1 MLIKR
6 FHVFPC
12 RLFSTASTSTNYEK
26 TPTNPATKCLQ
37 LAVIGAPNV
46 GKSLLTNSLI
56 RCPLSAVSSKMDTTT
71 RNISASICT
80 DSTQLVFVDS
90 PGAVS
95 TSHVRQ
101 TMKKTSAT
109 SGDRVLQDPERA
121 LQRAQHI
128 LVVQDSTA
136 PGSYIHHRVLHMLH
150 RYSHVPSTLV
160 MNKIDLVMRRSDLL
174 PLVEILTN
182 GQLSDNQQIS
192 TKPAQIGRLGKS
204 LAPQVSTSSFNPSDE
219 KWQMKFREL
228 IQKPTWKC
236 SYSETR
242 SLFRTICGWSGFE
255 RVFFCSSLTGEGVD
269 ELRDHLVNI
278 SPDGEWKMQEGMPTG
293 ETAQQLCMDSIRA
306 AVLDTTPSNV
316 AYSVQARISE
326 WEENGEVLQIVGEIR
341 CEKPRDGLL
350 IIGKGGKRLAEIGRR
365 VNEHLHSLF
374 QRQLYARLIVTC
386 KGKLVTQ
393 DK

>member
-1 MLIKR
+1 MIIK
-6 FHVFPC
+6 
-12 RLFSTASTSTNYEK
+12 RLFSTASTSGILMEK
-26 TPTNPATKCLQ
+26 STQPATKCLQ

-46 GKSLLTNSLI
+46 GKSLLTNSLV

-71 RNISASICT
+71 RNISASICE
-80 DSTQLVFVDS
+80 DVTQLVFVDS

-128 LVVQDSTA
+128 LVVQDATA
-136 PGSYIHHRVLHMLH
+136 PGAYIHHRVLHMLH
-150 RYSHVPSTLV
+150 RHSHVPSTLV
-160 MNKIDLVMRRSDLL
+160 MNKIDLVMRRPDLL

-182 GQLSDNQQIS
+182 GQLSDNQQIA

-204 LAPQVSTSSFNPSDE
+204 LSTTTPTNFTPTDE
-219 KWQMKFREL
+219 KWKMQFRDL

-242 SLFRTICGWSGFE
+242 SLFREICGWSGFE
-255 RVFFCSSLTGEGVD
+255 RVFFTSSLTGEGVD
-269 ELRDHLVNI
+269 ELREHLI
-278 SPDGEWKMQEGMPTG
+278 STAPDGEWRMEEGMPTG
-293 ETAQQLCMDSIRA
+293 ESAQQLAMDSIRA
-306 AVLDTTPSNV
+306 AVLDTTPSDV
-316 AYSVQARISE
+316 AYTVNVRISE
-326 WEENGEVLQIVGEIR
+326 WQEQGEVLQIVGEIR
-341 CEKPRDGLL
+341 CQKPRDGSL
-350 IIGKGGKRLAEIGRR
+350 IIGKSGKRISEIGRR

-374 QRQLYARLIVTC
+374 QRQLYARLIVTHN
-386 KGKLVTQ
+386 GKLITQ
-393 DK
+393 AK